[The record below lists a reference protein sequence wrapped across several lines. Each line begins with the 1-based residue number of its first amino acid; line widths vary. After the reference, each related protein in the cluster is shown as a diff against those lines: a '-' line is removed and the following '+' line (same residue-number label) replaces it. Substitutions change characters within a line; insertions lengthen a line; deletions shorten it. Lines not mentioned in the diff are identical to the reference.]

1 MAASVDVLLNG
12 LNFRS
17 DQGTF
22 GFCSITLITAGDKR
36 ILVDPGHVG
45 RRVHLLEALQKRG
58 LTPQDIDVTVMTH
71 AHWDHNQ
78 NFDLFYHAPVLV
90 HRLEMKYAHHP
101 HHNDWATP
109 QWTGAMIDHIPNIV
123 EVDEGYQIDPGIGI
137 IHAPGHSP
145 GSMGVTVETD
155 QGLAVVAGDIIHFG
169 GVALSKVSPIIF
181 WSEDQARKSIERVTE
196 LAEII
201 YPGHDRPFRLAGGGV
216 EYMTGQDIIL
226 SGLTPDMEGVVFDN
240 PPRPQYVMPGI
251 EEQTLASLEG

>member
-1 MAASVDVLLNG
+1 
-12 LNFRS
+12 
-17 DQGTF
+17 
-22 GFCSITLITAGDKR
+22 
-36 ILVDPGHVG
+36 
-45 RRVHLLEALQKRG
+45 
-58 LTPQDIDVTVMTH
+58 
-71 AHWDHNQ
+71 
-78 NFDLFYHAPVLV
+78 
-90 HRLEMKYAHHP
+90 MKYAHHP

-181 WSEDQARKSIERVTE
+181 WSEEQARKSIERVNE